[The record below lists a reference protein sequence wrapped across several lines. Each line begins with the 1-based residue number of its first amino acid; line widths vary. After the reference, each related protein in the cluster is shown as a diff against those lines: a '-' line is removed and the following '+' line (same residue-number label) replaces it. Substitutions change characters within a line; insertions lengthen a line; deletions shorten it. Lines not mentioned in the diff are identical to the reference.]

1 MQVSVIGAGLAGC
14 EAAWQL
20 AERGIHVTLTEM
32 KPQKM
37 TPAHHCA
44 DFAELVCS
52 NSLRGDRLENAVGL
66 LKEELR
72 RLHSLILTCAE
83 ANRVEAGGALAV
95 DRYGFSGMV
104 TEKIRS
110 HPNITVVE
118 AEAAEVPAGPAVI
131 ATGPLTSDAMSDAI
145 QHYFGG
151 QEYMSFFDAAAP
163 LVTFS
168 SIDMDKAWFAS
179 RYDRGDADY
188 VNCAMDK
195 DEYLAFVEALKTAEE
210 APVHGFEDKHVFEG
224 CMPVEVMARRGVDTL
239 RYGPLKPVGL
249 KDPKT
254 GREPY
259 AVVQLR
265 KDNAAGSVYN
275 IVGFQTHLKFPEQ
288 KRVFS
293 MIPALHDAEF
303 VRYGVM
309 HRNTFLDSPRL
320 LDRYYADRRDPL
332 VAFAGQMTTWPTAN
346 SYIPGIDVVSGATP
360 LALIKEGAVDSLPA
374 VKNLLFG
381 IRGGCLGETCA
392 IALIIGFV
400 YLVVRRVITPTIPLV
415 YVATIALMSVVL
427 GYDPIYMI
435 LTGGVLLGG
444 IFMLTDYSTS
454 PATEWGKVVFAL
466 GAGIITMLIRN
477 SSGGYP
483 EGVSFA
489 ILLMNIICPHLNK
502 IGAKKPFGVGGAE
515 K

>member
-1 MQVSVIGAGLAGC
+1 MLEVKVIGAGLAGC

-32 KPQKM
+32 KPHKM

-104 TEKIRS
+104 TEKIKS

-118 AEAAEVPAGPAVI
+118 AEETEVPAGPVII
-131 ATGPLTSDAMSDAI
+131 ATGPLTSDAMSAAI
-145 QHYFGG
+145 QRYFGG

-195 DEYLAFVEALKTAEE
+195 DEYLAFVDALSSAEE

-224 CMPVEVMARRGVDTL
+224 CMPVEVMARRGIDTL

-254 GREPY
+254 GHEPY

-265 KDNAAGSVYN
+265 RDNAAGSVYN

-288 KRVFS
+288 RRVFS
-293 MIPALHDAEF
+293 MIPGLERAEF

-309 HRNTFLDSPRL
+309 HRNTYLDSPRL
-320 LDRYYADRRDPL
+320 LDRYYRVRGQERIM
-332 VAFAGQMTTWPTAN
+332 FAGQITGVEGYVESTA
-346 SYIPGIDVVSGATP
+346 SGALAAMELARRLEGKEPINFPRETAMGAMALYISDQSVVNFQPMNVNFGLIPP
-360 LALIKEGAVDSLPA
+360 LGYRVKGKRNKNAELSKRALEA
-374 VKNLLFG
+374 
-381 IRGGCLGETCA
+381 LGE
-392 IALIIGFV
+392 LE
-400 YLVVRRVITPTIPLV
+400 L
-415 YVATIALMSVVL
+415 S
-427 GYDPIYMI
+427 
-435 LTGGVLLGG
+435 
-444 IFMLTDYSTS
+444 
-454 PATEWGKVVFAL
+454 
-466 GAGIITMLIRN
+466 
-477 SSGGYP
+477 
-483 EGVSFA
+483 
-489 ILLMNIICPHLNK
+489 
-502 IGAKKPFGVGGAE
+502 
-515 K
+515 

>member
-1 MQVSVIGAGLAGC
+1 MLEVKVIGAGLAGC

-145 QHYFGG
+145 QRYFGG

-332 VAFAGQMTTWPTAN
+332 VAFAGQMTGVEGYVESAASGIVAGINAARHLEGKSALMFPTTTATGALGH
-346 SYIPGIDVVSGATP
+346 YISTFSGADFQP
-360 LALIKEGAVDSLPA
+360 MNI
-374 VKNLLFG
+374 NFG
-381 IRGGCLGETCA
+381 IIDGLTERIKNKRERYAKISQRALTQMKEL
-392 IALIIGFV
+392 IARKL
-400 YLVVRRVITPTIPLV
+400 
-415 YVATIALMSVVL
+415 
-427 GYDPIYMI
+427 
-435 LTGGVLLGG
+435 
-444 IFMLTDYSTS
+444 
-454 PATEWGKVVFAL
+454 
-466 GAGIITMLIRN
+466 
-477 SSGGYP
+477 
-483 EGVSFA
+483 
-489 ILLMNIICPHLNK
+489 
-502 IGAKKPFGVGGAE
+502 
-515 K
+515 

>member
-1 MQVSVIGAGLAGC
+1 MLEVKVIGAGLAGC

-104 TEKIRS
+104 TEKIKS

-118 AEAAEVPAGPAVI
+118 AEETEVPAGPVII
-131 ATGPLTSDAMSDAI
+131 ATGPLTSDAMSAAI
-145 QHYFGG
+145 QRYFGG

-188 VNCAMDK
+188 VNCAMEK
-195 DEYLAFVEALKTAEE
+195 DEYLAFVDALKSAEE
-210 APVHGFEDKHVFEG
+210 APVHGFEDQHVFEG

-275 IVGFQTHLKFPEQ
+275 IVGFQTHLKFAEQ

-320 LDRYYADRRDPL
+320 LDRYYADRQNPL
-332 VAFAGQMTTWPTAN
+332 VAFAGQMT
-346 SYIPGIDVVSGATP
+346 GV
-360 LALIKEGAVDSLPA
+360 EG
-374 VKNLLFG
+374 
-381 IRGGCLGETCA
+381 
-392 IALIIGFV
+392 
-400 YLVVRRVITPTIPLV
+400 
-415 YVATIALMSVVL
+415 
-427 GYDPIYMI
+427 
-435 LTGGVLLGG
+435 
-444 IFMLTDYSTS
+444 
-454 PATEWGKVVFAL
+454 
-466 GAGIITMLIRN
+466 
-477 SSGGYP
+477 
-483 EGVSFA
+483 
-489 ILLMNIICPHLNK
+489 
-502 IGAKKPFGVGGAE
+502 
-515 K
+515 